1 MLVCLVLGDF
11 LAHVGVLL
19 VGAGRTAHE
28 AADTVKQGG
37 QEAADAVKQGGQ
49 EAGRLV
55 KKAGEALEEGFV
67 AAVQAPRHLA
77 EAVKHRVI
85 MS

>member
-1 MLVCLVLGDF
+1 MLLT
-11 LAHVGVLL
+11 
-19 VGAGRTAHE
+19 GAGRTAHE

-37 QEAADAVKQGGQ
+37 QEAGS
-49 EAGRLV
+49 LV

-77 EAVKHRVI
+77 EAVKHQV
-85 MS
+85 

>member
-1 MLVCLVLGDF
+1 MLLT
-11 LAHVGVLL
+11 
-19 VGAGRTAHE
+19 GAGRTAHE

>member
-1 MLVCLVLGDF
+1 
-11 LAHVGVLL
+11 
-19 VGAGRTAHE
+19 
-28 AADTVKQGG
+28 VKQEGL
-37 QEAADAVKQGGQ
+37 
-49 EAGRLV
+49 EAGSLV

-77 EAVKHRVI
+77 EAVKHQVI